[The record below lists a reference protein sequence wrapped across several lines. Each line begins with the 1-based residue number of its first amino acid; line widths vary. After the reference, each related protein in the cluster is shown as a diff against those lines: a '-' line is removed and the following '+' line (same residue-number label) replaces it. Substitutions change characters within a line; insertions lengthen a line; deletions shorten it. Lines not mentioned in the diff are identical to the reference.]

1 MCGIAVYAGTQV
13 CQAAARVVHRVSELQ
28 AHRGPDDSGLLV
40 WAPSED
46 LFYGEDDDGV
56 RTDWSVDGAAGGAVR
71 AAATVVLASRRL
83 AILDR
88 TPAGHQP
95 MVGADGRS
103 AVVLNGEIYNYLE
116 LRRELEDRG
125 RTFVSRSDTE
135 VLLAA
140 FSEWGPACMDRLVGM
155 FSFAILDV
163 DAGTLF
169 LARDP
174 FGMKPL
180 FYARVS
186 GGWLFAS
193 EIGALLE
200 GAELPR
206 VADANEIS
214 AFLESG
220 LIGGRHNTVFRDV
233 HELPP
238 AHCVTITLDA
248 DCAVHPRLYWT
259 PDPTHELGVSFAEA
273 AAMLRDAF
281 LRSVELHLRSD
292 VPVGVILSGGI
303 DSSAVAM
310 AMREVGGGAL
320 DLHAFSFIG
329 EDDAVSEEHWIDLVV
344 EAAGARVHKL
354 HLRPDQWES
363 DAQRSLRQG
372 EPSGSLATWAQGEL
386 FRLAAD
392 TGVPVAL
399 SGQGADELL
408 CGYARH
414 ASPRCSAHIHRGE
427 LGKAASVIAGVT
439 SRHGMTGA
447 GTRAFLRQCAVRE
460 MPQRLRDVLVARRSE
475 RPWQSRAYLE
485 RHGVRPKPTVMPR
498 GRHAIGAT
506 IVEDLKTSLPPLL
519 RYEDRNAMR
528 FSVEGRLPFLTR
540 EIAELGMALPPEYL
554 VGNDGTTKKILRE
567 ALRGLVPD
575 AVLDRRDKVGFSAP
589 WGAWSAS
596 PEIARILS
604 TASRVP
610 ALDDKWV
617 AQLDLRLQG
626 RAARMPGDT
635 FLAWRIA
642 GFLDWVEAFD
652 VAFD

>member
-1 MCGIAVYAGTQV
+1 MCGIAVYAGTQA
-13 CQAAARVVHRVSELQ
+13 CRAAARVVHRVSELQ
-28 AHRGPDDSGLLV
+28 THRGPDDSGLLV
-40 WAPSED
+40 WAPAED
-46 LFYGEDDDGV
+46 TSYREDDDGV
-56 RTDWSVDGAAGGAVR
+56 RTSWSAGGAEG
-71 AAATVVLASRRL
+71 ATATVVLASRRL

-88 TPAGHQP
+88 TSAGHQP
-95 MVGADGRS
+95 MVGADGRT

-116 LRRELEDRG
+116 LRQELEGRG
-125 RTFVSRSDTE
+125 RKFVSRSDTE

-140 FSEWGPACMDRLVGM
+140 FNEWGPACIDRLVGM
-155 FSFAILDV
+155 FSFAILDTKG
-163 DAGTLF
+163 GTLF

-180 FYARVS
+180 FYSRVS

-206 VADANEIS
+206 VADAKEIS

-220 LIGGRHNTVFRDV
+220 LIGGRHNTVFRGV

-238 AHCVTITLDA
+238 AHWVTINLDA
-248 DCAVHPRLYWT
+248 DCGVHPRRYWT
-259 PDPTHELGVSFAEA
+259 PDPGGELDVSFADA

-310 AMREVGGGAL
+310 AMREVGGRAL

-354 HLRPDQWES
+354 HLRPDQWER
-363 DAQRSLRQG
+363 DPKRTLCQG

-414 ASPRCSAHIHRGE
+414 ASPRCSAHLHRGE
-427 LGKAASVIAGVT
+427 LRKAASVIAGVS
-439 SRHGMTGA
+439 SRYGVTGA
-447 GTRAFLRQCAVRE
+447 GTRAFLRQCGVRE
-460 MPQRLRDVLVARRSE
+460 MPQGLRSALVSRRPE

-498 GRHAIGAT
+498 GRHAIAST
-506 IVEDLKTSLPPLL
+506 IVEDLRTSLPPLL

-540 EIAELGMALPPEYL
+540 EIAELGLALPPEYL
-554 VGNDGTTKKILRE
+554 VGDDGTTKKVLRE

-596 PEIARILS
+596 PEIARLLS
-604 TASRVP
+604 TGPRSP
-610 ALDDKWV
+610 ALDEVWV
-617 AQLDLRLQG
+617 PQLAERLHGQ
-626 RAARMPGDT
+626 AARKPDDT